1 MTREMMNNI
10 KRAKEERSFEGQV
23 LNIYNSEDY
32 ICDTDGDVIGIIDG
46 FEELT
51 GATVNYYTFD
61 TNETMY
67 NQFILQKFIT
77 SIYKTLQLFC
87 NYAIIFY
94 YPTRF

>member
-1 MTREMMNNI
+1 MNNKI
-10 KRAKEERSFEGQV
+10 FALSLVSLCVLSSSSFLLSPSSSVKVKKANSERAFEGQV

-32 ICDTDGDVIGIIDG
+32 ICDTEGDVIGIIDG

-67 NQFILQKFIT
+67 NQ
-77 SIYKTLQLFC
+77 
-87 NYAIIFY
+87 
-94 YPTRF
+94 